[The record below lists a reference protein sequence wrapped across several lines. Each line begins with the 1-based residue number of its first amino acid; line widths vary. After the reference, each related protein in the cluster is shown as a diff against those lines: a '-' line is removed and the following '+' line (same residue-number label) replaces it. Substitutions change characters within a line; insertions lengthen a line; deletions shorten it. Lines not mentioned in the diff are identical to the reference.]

1 MTQEE
6 YEQEQREIERLVN
19 EINRLIAEN
28 NALIAEINS
37 AISDIQVLRS
47 NVATLHRNVEPV
59 MTGVSG
65 EVDEQSEKVHTILT
79 ALEELTA
86 QYATFKTLSTASKN
100 LSQYT
105 DEYHTRFSYYNN
117 LRRITLGYVIGLDNN
132 FVTKESMRKAVE
144 KVYLQNTEYWL
155 AYATMAVMLWA
166 TDEEE
171 AAKRAVGKAMFI
183 NPAKAALF
191 FMLINLRFD
200 RIKPAQQWFVTYMDR
215 VNTGSLGEEFQYLM
229 QAYLGGAF
237 GSDEAF
243 QRVVEENLKTLLEHA
258 EATTVDFSRRFVS
271 RAYSFADAYLHKTSQ
286 TFVYLKGSC
295 TDYPLLEKTLSEAE
309 KYAEIAQFYDRLANA
324 QEEEGEDILQ
334 RIENVLYSLVN
345 SYDDQELSVVMKIRE
360 NEAIISAEG
369 DTTAAQKKM
378 EDEFG
383 SRLRK
388 RTFAD
393 LLMDWAFASDNS
405 QTPVSVRKFAVSMMK
420 EQIEKGFTD
429 YAEAVRKQEQ
439 TAYTFDIDGC
449 ALTAGEDDYER
460 ASEQVEKY
468 YESNKLKSIAGDKFS
483 LIFLGMIVLGLLT
496 LVIMA
501 FTGFSGLALTV
512 GILLVLV
519 GVFLL
524 WRRIVDRLAVLKEKK
539 RLSLLKLR
547 HCLEELGQWRQQYH
561 REDEKFA
568 DLQKALSVFE

>member
-37 AISDIQVLRS
+37 AISDIQILRS

-117 LRRITLGYVIGLDNN
+117 LRRITLGYVIGLDND

-171 AAKRAVGKAMFI
+171 AATRAVGKAMFI

-215 VNTGSLGEEFQYLM
+215 VNTVSLGEEFQYLM
-229 QAYLGGAF
+229 QA
-237 GSDEAF
+237 
-243 QRVVEENLKTLLEHA
+243 
-258 EATTVDFSRRFVS
+258 
-271 RAYSFADAYLHKTSQ
+271 
-286 TFVYLKGSC
+286 
-295 TDYPLLEKTLSEAE
+295 
-309 KYAEIAQFYDRLANA
+309 
-324 QEEEGEDILQ
+324 
-334 RIENVLYSLVN
+334 
-345 SYDDQELSVVMKIRE
+345 
-360 NEAIISAEG
+360 
-369 DTTAAQKKM
+369 
-378 EDEFG
+378 
-383 SRLRK
+383 
-388 RTFAD
+388 
-393 LLMDWAFASDNS
+393 
-405 QTPVSVRKFAVSMMK
+405 
-420 EQIEKGFTD
+420 
-429 YAEAVRKQEQ
+429 
-439 TAYTFDIDGC
+439 
-449 ALTAGEDDYER
+449 
-460 ASEQVEKY
+460 
-468 YESNKLKSIAGDKFS
+468 
-483 LIFLGMIVLGLLT
+483 
-496 LVIMA
+496 
-501 FTGFSGLALTV
+501 
-512 GILLVLV
+512 
-519 GVFLL
+519 
-524 WRRIVDRLAVLKEKK
+524 
-539 RLSLLKLR
+539 
-547 HCLEELGQWRQQYH
+547 
-561 REDEKFA
+561 
-568 DLQKALSVFE
+568 